1 MSELKEDFLTVDMP
15 IPGQQYTCLS
25 FISPENVL
33 KSKTDFFMEEFWK
46 ALQQQKL
53 WEKENVN
60 ISEEYKTFIA
70 NSENDLENAFVE
82 KFGNAT
88 SIRGLKVRGVYDNY
102 KEAEI
107 RSKQLQ
113 KTDPNHNVFIGQVGY
128 WLPWDPSADKIVDQQ
143 YQEEQLNELM
153 RGYNDNVEKRN
164 LYYRQQKEERIQQM
178 KEETEARKKDNIEAG
193 ENANQDRLFESENI
207 PTSSSYSSSL

>member
-1 MSELKEDFLTVDMP
+1 MSDLVKEDFLNVDMP
-15 IPGQQYTCLS
+15 IPGQQYACLS
-25 FISPENVL
+25 FISPENVMA
-33 KSKTDFFMEEFWK
+33 SKQDFFMEEFWK

-143 YQEEQLNELM
+143 YQEDQLNELM

-164 LYYRQQKEERIQQM
+164 LFYRQQKEERIQQI
-178 KEETEARKKDNIEAG
+178 KEETEARKKA
-193 ENANQDRLFESENI
+193 NAEEGSSTQESLFESENV

>member
-1 MSELKEDFLTVDMP
+1 MSELKVDFLTVDLP

-25 FISPENVL
+25 FISPEKVL
-33 KSKTDFFMEEFWK
+33 KSKTEFFIEEFWK
-46 ALQQQKL
+46 ALQEQKL
-53 WEKENVN
+53 WEKDTVD

-70 NSENDLENAFVE
+70 NSENDLENTFVE
-82 KFGNAT
+82 KFDNAT

-113 KTDPNHNVFIGQVGY
+113 QTDPNHNVFIGQVGY
-128 WLPWDPSADKIVDQQ
+128 WLPWDPAPDRITDQH

-153 RGYNDNVEKRN
+153 KGYNDNVEKRD
-164 LYYRQQKEERIQQM
+164 LFYRQQKEERIHQM
-178 KEETEARKKDNIEAG
+178 KEETEVRKKAG
-193 ENANQDRLFESENI
+193 ANGEEERNSNDRLFESENI
-207 PTSSSYSSSL
+207 STSSST

>member
-1 MSELKEDFLTVDMP
+1 MSDLIKEDFLNVDMP
-15 IPGQQYTCLS
+15 IPGQQYACLS

-33 KSKTDFFMEEFWK
+33 ASKQDFFMEEFWK

-143 YQEEQLNELM
+143 YQEDQLNELM

-164 LYYRQQKEERIQQM
+164 LFYRQQKEERIQQI
-178 KEETEARKKDNIEAG
+178 KEETEARKKA
-193 ENANQDRLFESENI
+193 NAEEGSSTQESLFESENV